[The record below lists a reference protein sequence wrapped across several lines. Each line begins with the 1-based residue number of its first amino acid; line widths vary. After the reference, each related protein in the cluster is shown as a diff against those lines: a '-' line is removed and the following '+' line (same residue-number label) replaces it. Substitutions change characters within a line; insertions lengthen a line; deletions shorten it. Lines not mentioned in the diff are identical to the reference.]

1 MEASKT
7 MRTYTYISRLPAD
20 CGAST
25 GFTLIELMIVVVIIA
40 ILAAIA
46 YPSYQ
51 ESVRKGRRAEARAAL
66 AELIQQQ
73 ERYMTQNNTY
83 LEFSAGATNVPFK
96 TFVGNSLGEATYTL
110 SAETC
115 AGRTIRECVRATA
128 TPTSRF
134 QDPRLGSLRLT
145 TTGVKTCTDPGGT
158 NDIASGSA
166 DFRVCWP

>member
-1 MEASKT
+1 MKISET
-7 MRTYTYISRLPAD
+7 MRAYISRLPARRRVS
-20 CGAST
+20 A
-25 GFTLIELMIVVVIIA
+25 GFTLLELMVVMLIIA

-83 LEFSAGATNVPFK
+83 LAFSGGATGVPFK

-110 SAETC
+110 SVEACT
-115 AGRTIRECVRATA
+115 GRTIRECVLATA

-134 QDPRLGSLRLT
+134 KDPRVGSLSLT
-145 TTGVKTCTDPGGT
+145 STGVKTCTDSGGA
-158 NDIASGSA
+158 DIASGSA
-166 DFRVCWP
+166 DFKVCWP

>member
-1 MEASKT
+1 
-7 MRTYTYISRLPAD
+7 MRTYIFRLPAGCRD
-20 CGAST
+20 NA
-25 GFTLIELMIVVVIIA
+25 GFTLLELMIVLAIIA

-73 ERYMTQNNTY
+73 ERYMTQNTTY
-83 LEFSAGATNVPFK
+83 KKFSVGATGVPFK

-110 SAETC
+110 SAEAC
-115 AGRTIRECVRATA
+115 AGLTIRECVLATA
-128 TPTSRF
+128 TPRSSS
-134 QDPRLGSLRLT
+134 QDPRVGSLSLT
-145 TTGVKTCTDPGGT
+145 STGVKTCTDPGGNAIT
-158 NDIASGSA
+158 SGSA

>member
-1 MEASKT
+1 MEISET
-7 MRTYTYISRLPAD
+7 MRAYISRLLAGRRD
-20 CGAST
+20 NA
-25 GFTLIELMIVVVIIA
+25 GFTLLELMIVVAVIA

-83 LEFSAGATNVPFK
+83 KDFSADDTDVPFK
-96 TFVGNSLGEATYTL
+96 TFVGNSLSEATYTL
-110 SAETC
+110 SVTPC
-115 AGRTIRECVRATA
+115 TDGSIRECVRATA
-128 TPTSRF
+128 TPTPRF
-134 QDPRLGSLRLT
+134 QDPRVGSLRLT

-166 DFRVCWP
+166 DFKVCWP

>member
-1 MEASKT
+1 
-7 MRTYTYISRLPAD
+7 MRTYISRLPV
-20 CGAST
+20 SRSVSL
-25 GFTLIELMIVVVIIA
+25 GFTLIELMIVVAIIA

-83 LEFSAGATNVPFK
+83 KEFSAGATGEPFK

-110 SAETC
+110 SAEAC
-115 AGRTIRECVRATA
+115 AGRTIRECVLATA
-128 TPTSRF
+128 TPRSSS
-134 QDPRLGSLRLT
+134 QDPRVGSLSLT
-145 TTGVKTCTDPGGT
+145 STGVKTCTDPGGAA
-158 NDIASGSA
+158 IASGSA